1 MKLLDIARTIYR
13 EVEKSRKAGNHVKA
27 EILNQAVFDLEI
39 IIFKSRGEIMSEQW
53 EEVISGQ
60 YENTKRLKVDG
71 GYIYKVENS
80 GTHEN
85 SIAMVFVPFVE
96 KIEIEKPEIKLGES
110 IHKLDL
116 TVRSKNWLLAN
127 GIKHINELCSVSER
141 ELIRCPNFGKRSLA
155 KIKNVLA
162 ERGLTLRDE

>member
-1 MKLLDIARTIYR
+1 
-13 EVEKSRKAGNHVKA
+13 
-27 EILNQAVFDLEI
+27 
-39 IIFKSRGEIMSEQW
+39 MSEQW
-53 EEVISGQ
+53 EEVVPGQ

-96 KIEIEKPEIKLGES
+96 KIEIEEPEIKLEES
-110 IHKLDL
+110 IHNLDL
-116 TVRSKNWLLAN
+116 PIRSLNCLIAA
-127 GIKHINELCSVSER
+127 GINYINELCSVSER
-141 ELIRCPNFGKRSLA
+141 ELLRCPNFGKRSLA